1 MNRIK
6 ITLILCFPL
15 LASGCFENNKNT
27 EKLCAD
33 NPNLRCEQ
41 LNMDDG
47 QCRIP
52 RTDLIWH
59 RFEVLKNPTD
69 KNKIEEY
76 GLVKS
81 YRKCLEL
88 ASQIQAIDQTKLKQ
102 RRFEAL
108 VNSGNDL
115 DRIVKE
121 LKQSRSAQSLYFL
134 WSQIGDKQAQR
145 QFLQLEGKPELENAE
160 MQYALATFY
169 TNRDREKSIALL
181 THSLELSKGKPVNI
195 EIIKSLASTNQILK
209 HKEKAYIWAMVG
221 KAFNVPVAS
230 EAELELLYGFTQE
243 KFDRLDLIADQI
255 TEAIENGQFK
265 ASLMPSNLS
274 EL

>member
-59 RFEVLKNPTD
+59 RFEVIKNPTD

-76 GLVKS
+76 SLVKS

-255 TEAIENGQFK
+255 TEAIKNGQFK